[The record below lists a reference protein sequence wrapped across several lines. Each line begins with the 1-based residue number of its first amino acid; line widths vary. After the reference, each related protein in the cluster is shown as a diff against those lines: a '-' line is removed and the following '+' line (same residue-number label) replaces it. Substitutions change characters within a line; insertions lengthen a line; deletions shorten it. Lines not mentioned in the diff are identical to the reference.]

1 MQVAD
6 RVIEIIKETEKQTP
20 KLRAIV
26 QHNKEEVLKV
36 IKLMHCTFVVTRC
49 CPADLPH
56 LQCNLWC
63 FCNKEVVLPVRVGGW
78 PTSQPPAWAHWSL
91 LFDLATIVQ
100 SKLKLTQ
107 VIIKSVKFDFTFTH
121 CSLANSVNIF

>member
-1 MQVAD
+1 MQVAE

-63 FCNKEVVLPVRVGGW
+63 FCYKEVVLPVRVSGW

-91 LFDLATIVQ
+91 LFDLAQEPITRSVQ
-100 SKLKLTQ
+100 LPYCVCETAFSQVNLFLDKLFPR
-107 VIIKSVKFDFTFTH
+107 I
-121 CSLANSVNIF
+121 C